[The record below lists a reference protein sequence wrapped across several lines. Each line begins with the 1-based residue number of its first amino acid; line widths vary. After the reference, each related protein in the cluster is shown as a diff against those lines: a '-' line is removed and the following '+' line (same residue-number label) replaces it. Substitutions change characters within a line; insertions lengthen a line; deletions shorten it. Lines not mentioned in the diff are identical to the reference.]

1 MSIKVMDHFFS
12 PPLPYYP
19 IQFVLIVRHLAYI
32 INIFALPIKICENQH
47 TINTLGFPGG
57 SDGKESTCNNGRPG
71 FNPWVEKGTA
81 THSSIL
87 IWRIPWTEPRGLQSM
102 RLQIVRHDWVTFTH
116 SSVHYRNTW
125 SGEPTPWGEKDPGDA
140 LEIVEYETDLCK
152 GYILPINFRVNYI
165 LGK

>member
-19 IQFVLIVRHLAYI
+19 IQFVLIVRHLAYM

-71 FNPWVEKGTA
+71 FNPWVEKGTV

-102 RLQIVRHDWVTFTH
+102 RLQIVRHDWVTF
-116 SSVHYRNTW
+116 NTLQKYMKW
-125 SGEPTPWGEKDPGDA
+125 GANSMRWKRSRRCPGNSGIWNRP
-140 LEIVEYETDLCK
+140 L
-152 GYILPINFRVNYI
+152 
-165 LGK
+165 